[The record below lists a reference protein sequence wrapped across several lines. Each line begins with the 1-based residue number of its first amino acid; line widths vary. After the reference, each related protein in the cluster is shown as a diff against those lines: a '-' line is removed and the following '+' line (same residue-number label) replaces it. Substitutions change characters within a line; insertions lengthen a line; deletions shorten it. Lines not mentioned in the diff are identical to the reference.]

1 MTVQHLHH
9 ALQRDVRAASHDDGV
24 EAVVHLHVGGVVIE
38 LHHWLV
44 DGTISFFE
52 TLVELAQKLPRRPVL
67 RLDNHDAVDLTIAM
81 GLLPEYLHLLTPS
94 EPDTAASEVQR
105 EHTVHPVGRLHFCE
119 NGDAIVL
126 KRVHTNA
133 ES

>member
-1 MTVQHLHH
+1 VIAELTTKDEDGRVVSIRYTTQHEFL
-9 ALQRDVRAASHDDGV
+9 G
-24 EAVVHLHVGGVVIE
+24 
-38 LHHWLV
+38 
-44 DGTISFFE
+44 
-52 TLVELAQKLPRRPVL
+52 QKI
-67 RLDNHDAVDLTIAM
+67 DNQDAEDLTIAM